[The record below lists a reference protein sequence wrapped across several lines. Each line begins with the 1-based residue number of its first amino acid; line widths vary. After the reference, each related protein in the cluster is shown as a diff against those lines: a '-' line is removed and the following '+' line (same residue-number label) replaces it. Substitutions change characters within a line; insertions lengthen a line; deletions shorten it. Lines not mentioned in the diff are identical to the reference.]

1 MYLHVICLARRGDG
15 RRCVFPS
22 SRLRPRSSTGRGLSP
37 CISTSWPREGIS
49 AEKAHVTASV
59 LVVAILV
66 IDQTAYRLINRFM
79 RKYR

>member
-1 MYLHVICLARRGDG
+1 MYLHVIWLARRGDG
-15 RRCVFPS
+15 AGVFLRHRDAAHALRREADS
-22 SRLRPRSSTGRGLSP
+22 LRAFLLA
-37 CISTSWPREGIS
+37 REGIS

-66 IDQTAYRLINRFM
+66 IDATAYRLMNRFM